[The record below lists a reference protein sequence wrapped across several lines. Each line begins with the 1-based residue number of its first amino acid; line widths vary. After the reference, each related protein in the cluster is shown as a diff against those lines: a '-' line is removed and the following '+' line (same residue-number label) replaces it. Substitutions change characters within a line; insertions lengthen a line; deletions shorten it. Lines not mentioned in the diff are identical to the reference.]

1 MKQWQCC
8 PRAHRALHRPE
19 QGSQHSARHINT
31 ARRASAPGTGFGSRV
46 LEASRTKASSLAAI
60 LFANQSISS
69 DAEETQCSC
78 QATERRAK
86 SLRPAGH
93 PLPIFQCCPAQ
104 HHHSFPEAAPN
115 LPPASQEPHSTE
127 RQPCCVPTQ
136 PALQPACLLPQQ
148 PTLLQPNVHFLIL
161 QVPHSARNSV
171 PQQFTCQTAPPRSTI
186 HTFCTKAFSWHN
198 AYLLIT
204 QHFWWLIVQ
213 VVLQGLFME
222 LPMKLHTDA
231 ADLGTFYLL
240 VDSATNRN
248 LQASN
253 LPQAHKSLNTISA
266 KRLLNV
272 NA

>member
-46 LEASRTKASSLAAI
+46 LEASRTEASSLAAI
-60 LFANQSISS
+60 LFATQSISS

-136 PALQPACLLPQQ
+136 PILQPACLLPQQ

-161 QVPHSARNSV
+161 KVPHSARNSV
-171 PQQFTCQTAPPRSTI
+171 PQQ
-186 HTFCTKAFSWHN
+186 
-198 AYLLIT
+198 
-204 QHFWWLIVQ
+204 
-213 VVLQGLFME
+213 
-222 LPMKLHTDA
+222 LPA
-231 ADLGTFYLL
+231 
-240 VDSATNRN
+240 
-248 LQASN
+248 
-253 LPQAHKSLNTISA
+253 
-266 KRLLNV
+266 RLLLPGV
-272 NA
+272 QFTHFAQKLSVGTMLIC